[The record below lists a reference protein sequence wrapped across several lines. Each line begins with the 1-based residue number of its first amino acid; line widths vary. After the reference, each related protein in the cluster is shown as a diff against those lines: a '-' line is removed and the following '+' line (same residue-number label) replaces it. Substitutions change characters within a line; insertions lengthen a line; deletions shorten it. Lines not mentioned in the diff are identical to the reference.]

1 MESTMRMYS
10 LIDRSS
16 AFASLARASSSDG
29 GTRSFNSS
37 VHFSD
42 ISTQQKRAGADIAV
56 RPATSAARMTAL
68 QGGIRERQAGM
79 LGGLLVC
86 LFGITGCHDLAY
98 LIGAQGRHIITPLV
112 NGGLRNAQR
121 GGQFFDA
128 AEGLDSVVRFHGHI
142 ISMPIRKVQ
151 AF

>member
-1 MESTMRMYS
+1 MRMYS
-10 LIDRSS
+10 LIDLSS

-37 VHFSD
+37 VHFSF
-42 ISTQQKRAGADIAV
+42 IGTQQKRAGADIAV
-56 RPATSAARMTAL
+56 RPATSAARTSL
-68 QGGIRERQAGM
+68 QGGRRERQAGM
-79 LGGLLVC
+79 SGGLLVC
-86 LFGITGCHDLAY
+86 LFGSTGCHDLAY

-128 AEGLDSVVRFHGHI
+128 AEGLDSVVRFHGRI
-142 ISMPIRKVQ
+142 ISMLIRKVQ